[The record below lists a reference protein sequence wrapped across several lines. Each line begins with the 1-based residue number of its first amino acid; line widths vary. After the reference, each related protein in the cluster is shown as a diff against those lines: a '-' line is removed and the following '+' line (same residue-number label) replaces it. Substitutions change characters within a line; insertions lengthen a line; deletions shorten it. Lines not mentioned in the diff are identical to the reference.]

1 MESDL
6 KIRTSSE
13 VGVTQYDISIIPND
27 FNITTIFNLIDSG
40 RIEMPIF
47 QRNYIWDK
55 KRASKFIESLVL
67 GLPIPQIFLYQK
79 ERNKFLVIDGQ
90 QRLLSVYYFIKQR
103 FPLSEKRAELR
114 KIFDMNGGIP
124 DSILYDDAYFQD
136 FKLQFAKS

>member
-55 KRASKFIESLVL
+55 KRASKFIESLV
-67 GLPIPQIFLYQK
+67 GASYPSDF
-79 ERNKFLVIDGQ
+79 
-90 QRLLSVYYFIKQR
+90 SVPKG
-103 FPLSEKRAELR
+103 K
-114 KIFDMNGGIP
+114 K
-124 DSILYDDAYFQD
+124 
-136 FKLQFAKS
+136 

>member
-47 QRNYIWDK
+47 QRNYIWEK
-55 KRASKFIESLVL
+55 KS
-67 GLPIPQIFLYQK
+67 
-79 ERNKFLVIDGQ
+79 
-90 QRLLSVYYFIKQR
+90 IK
-103 FPLSEKRAELR
+103 
-114 KIFDMNGGIP
+114 I
-124 DSILYDDAYFQD
+124 Y
-136 FKLQFAKS
+136 

>member
-47 QRNYIWDK
+47 QR
-55 KRASKFIESLVL
+55 RSEERRV
-67 GLPIPQIFLYQK
+67 GK
-79 ERNKFLVIDGQ
+79 EC
-90 QRLLSVYYFIKQR
+90 
-103 FPLSEKRAELR
+103 
-114 KIFDMNGGIP
+114 
-124 DSILYDDAYFQD
+124 
-136 FKLQFAKS
+136 